1 MSHHGRNVEPVA
13 INPPRQPI
21 AYTPT
26 LHFGE
31 KFDDKYDEHDRY
43 LDDDVVRECI
53 ENGETYA
60 RSELIDDGEFDPT
73 AGPVYFRA
81 TVGGVTFRL
90 VIDVDDREV
99 ITGFPIGVQPESA
112 IESGR
117 WSRSD
122 VDGIREFLAAK
133 FEGDDDRR

>member
-1 MSHHGRNVEPVA
+1 MSHHGRNVEAVA
-13 INPPRQPI
+13 VNVPRQPI

-26 LHFGE
+26 VHFGE

-53 ENGETYA
+53 ENGDTYA
-60 RSELIDDGEFDPT
+60 RSELVDDGDFDPE
-73 AGPVYFRA
+73 AGPLYFRA
-81 TVGGVTFRL
+81 TVEAVTFRL

-99 ITGFPIGVQPESA
+99 ITGFPIGVDTDRA
-112 IESGR
+112 LDSGR

-133 FEGDDDRR
+133 FEVDDD